1 MSALKLL
8 VLTIA
13 SSILVSG
20 VMNQAP
26 TPTPSVAMDTALDA
40 IVTGKCWRSSDLTSL
55 TFSATSTTRRAQAP
69 TPTPTS
75 TCPADWTTVGTKWTA
90 NNVLVG
96 TFTTE
101 FNTAMTAMTTCLS
114 RRRLQAPTPTPPNCT
129 DANTSLA
136 TALDTL
142 GQTLMGVTKAQS
154 LVTAANAV
162 TLASGHTAV
171 TASEQDG
178 GAMAAAAWAAYNTL
192 RNDCADSKLMTLP
205 TRRAQA
211 PTPAAPV
218 ADATC
223 TTNLATVLAF
233 RATRIAQV
241 TALITEASAAACL
254 TPTRRLRRIMRLK
267 YEERSLQAPTPHYC
281 DTAEKAIRLALA
293 CLTIN
298 GEAFTASTSSSSS
311 TSSPSS
317 STTAAN
323 STSLNGDASA
333 STNGTSGGASA
344 SVNVDGSA
352 IAGAATDIANG
363 LNNLV
368 TGGDTGKSNGKC
380 ASYVMKIAAVG
391 VMSLAAMF
399 L

>member
-1 MSALKLL
+1 
-8 VLTIA
+8 
-13 SSILVSG
+13 
-20 VMNQAP
+20 
-26 TPTPSVAMDTALDA
+26 LDA
-40 IVTGKCWRSSDLTSL
+40 IVTGQCWRSSDLTGL
-55 TFSATSTTRRAQAP
+55 TFSATATTRRAQAP
-69 TPTPTS
+69 TPAPTS

-96 TFTTE
+96 TFTTQ

-114 RRRLQAPTPTPPNCT
+114 RRRLQAPTPAPAPAPDCSA
-129 DANTSLA
+129 ANTSLT

-142 GQTLMGVTKAQS
+142 GQTLQGVTKSQS

-162 TLASGHTAV
+162 TIASGHTAV
-171 TASEQDG
+171 TVSGDDG
-178 GAMAAAAWAAYNTL
+178 GAMAANAWTAYNTL

-205 TRRAQA
+205 TTRRAQA
-211 PTPAAPV
+211 PTPPAPV

-241 TALITEASAAACL
+241 TALLTQASTAACL

-267 YEERSLQAPTPHYC
+267 YEQRSLQAPTPHYC
-281 DTAEKAIRLALA
+281 DTAEKAVRLALA

-298 GEAFTASTSSSSS
+298 GEAFTASASSSSS

-317 STTAAN
+317 STASTGSSSTSGSTGTAAN
-323 STSLNGDASA
+323 STSLNGGASA

-352 IAGAATDIANG
+352 VTGAATDIANG
-363 LNNLV
+363 IKNLV
-368 TGGDTGKSNGKC
+368 TGGDTGKSGGNC
-380 ASYVMKIAAVG
+380 ASYLMKMAAVG